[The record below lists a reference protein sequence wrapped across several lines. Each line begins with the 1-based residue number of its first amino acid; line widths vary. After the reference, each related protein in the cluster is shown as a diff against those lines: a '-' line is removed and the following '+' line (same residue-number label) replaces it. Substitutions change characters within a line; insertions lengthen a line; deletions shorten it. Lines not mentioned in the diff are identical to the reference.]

1 MKLEYLKLENFA
13 LIRAGMK
20 LNELELDFRNTTN
33 TINLIIGNNG
43 TGKTGILSNLHP
55 FATLGHLEAR
65 DDSDLIIPGKNGK
78 KTCIFS
84 TKKHLYYIE
93 HVYQWQG
100 EGRSRKITSH
110 IKKDGKELNPPGT
123 VTSFLEIVEREFDI
137 DVNLLKL
144 LRLGGNVVNFIELTS
159 SGRISF
165 ISKLMAAI
173 EPYLEANKVARKRVS
188 ELTANL
194 KAAISKKDKLG
205 ISNVDEIQRQLSV
218 LNSRLTELQNR
229 RDSTMKEYFLYLG
242 KMDSPL
248 FATCEEEIS
257 KTKSRIIDMKT
268 EMKKLPR
275 GTQVHV
281 KLGAKDC
288 VQRYNEKISQL
299 DEKKTKLIEKI
310 ASISAEV
317 NSLVVNIETVEKAIS
332 GATSRMEILAL
343 EDQIEELQKKIEE
356 YRNEYGT
363 EAPGIS
369 ADELVADVDKIN
381 MIFFHLDNIFNLE
394 DYAIRYF
401 CDKLEE
407 YSGDLNAL
415 DEYAR
420 DRLMFLHRQLD
431 VLNAKVGYNSK
442 RSKKLVMFV
451 PPDCVIYNKC
461 PYYNAYAPRITEDN
475 SDRSSIEKELIC
487 VENISGILNSFY
499 SIKKILSMRSRS
511 ITQYSVTEENVL
523 RAIRFCDKSM
533 VVDASKVQQL
543 RDWIE
548 QYTKNVDHTKSLINA
563 KMELALKKGSSNG
576 TTKEEYTQQ
585 LEDLKRE
592 MSILTKE
599 KSSLYE
605 DLTEVNEN
613 IAYFKQ
619 MIEDVFVQID
629 YQKKLDEFKNSI
641 AQSEFELEKLSI
653 VLEQKTKFVRS
664 KQEYESKISEINR
677 NIEYLT
683 KEIQDLQLKQA
694 LFQQLT
700 QEIEKIEERYSYVTD
715 IRDATSSSEGIPLV
729 HIQMYCKSLC
739 TIANTIIKEL
749 YTGDFRLTKFDIS
762 DSSFTIPYTTKG
774 FSVKDIRYGS
784 QAEVSVAKLAI
795 SFAIL
800 SQFVMKYNIILL
812 DEIDGPMHRIN
823 KERFFAALEGEL
835 DRLKCE
841 QAFIITQSTMFNE
854 YPVNLIVTDPEYKNL
869 IPKNAP
875 VVFQR

>member
-20 LNELELDFRNTTN
+20 LNELELDFRNVTN

-93 HVYQWQG
+93 HTYQWQG

-110 IKKDGKELNPPGT
+110 IKKDGKELNSPGT

-165 ISKLMAAI
+165 ISKLMVAI

-194 KAAISKKDKLG
+194 KASIAKKDKLG
-205 ISNVDEIQRQLSV
+205 ISDVGEVQRQLEV
-218 LNSRLTELQNR
+218 LKSRLEELQSR
-229 RDSTMKEYFLYLG
+229 RDSIMKEYYLYLG

-257 KTKSRIIDMKT
+257 KAKTLIADSKSK
-268 EMKKLPR
+268 MKKLPR
-275 GTQVHV
+275 GKQVHIR
-281 KLGAKDC
+281 LGATDC
-288 VQRYNEKISQL
+288 VQRYNERISEL
-299 DEKKTKLIEKI
+299 DEEKTRLIEKI
-310 ASISAEV
+310 AIVSAEV
-317 NSLVVNIETVEKAIS
+317 NVTASKAETIEKAMS
-332 GATSRMEILAL
+332 GATSRIEILAL
-343 EDQIEELQKKIEE
+343 EDHIEELVKKIEE
-356 YRNEYGT
+356 YQDEYGMK
-363 EAPGIS
+363 EPEIS
-369 ADELVADVDKIN
+369 ADELIADVDKIN
-381 MIFFHLDNIFNLE
+381 MIFFHLDNIFQLE
-394 DYAIRYF
+394 DYAVRYF

-420 DRLMFLHRQLD
+420 DRLMVLHRRLD
-431 VLNAKVGYNSK
+431 SINAKIGYNTE

-451 PPDCVIYNKC
+451 PPECVHSDKC
-461 PYYNAYAPRITEDN
+461 PYYNAYAPRVDEDE
-475 SDRSSIEKELIC
+475 SSKSSLEKELLC

-499 SIKKILSMRSRS
+499 SIKKILSMRSSS
-511 ITQYSVTEENVL
+511 ITQYTITEKNIL
-523 RAIRFCDKSM
+523 RAIRFCDKSL

-548 QYTKNVDHTKSLINA
+548 QYSKMVEYKKSLVNS
-563 KMELALKKGSSNG
+563 KMELTMKRGSSNG
-576 TTKEEYTQQ
+576 TTKEEYEQQ
-585 LEDLKRE
+585 LDSLRSE
-592 MSILTKE
+592 MKKLTKE
-599 KSSLYE
+599 KVYLYE
-605 DLTEVNEN
+605 KLTELNEN
-613 IAYFKQ
+613 ITYYKE
-619 MIEDVFVQID
+619 MIEDVFVQLD
-629 YQKKLDEFKNSI
+629 YQKKIEELKSTI
-641 AQSEFELEKLSI
+641 AQAESELANFYV
-653 VLEQKTKFVRS
+653 VLEQKTKSVHS
-664 KQEYESKISEINR
+664 KHEYESRVAEVDR
-677 NIEYLT
+677 NIEYIS
-683 KEIQDLQLKQA
+683 KQIQDLRLKQA
-694 LFQQLT
+694 LFQQLV
-700 QEIEKIEERYSYVTD
+700 QEIEKIEERYGYVMD

-800 SQFVMKYNIILL
+800 SQFVTKYNIILL